1 MSIIPGCKFH
11 CRIVGSNTCPFL
23 SEQTSLVRL
32 ATCRFATDN
41 FADAHTNLEM
51 ALALAGSKA
60 RTTNDYCQLGEILN
74 NLGCLS
80 YMCGQ
85 PTKAMKLF
93 RESLDVQLAV
103 LNSTLYGG
111 SKYSAHSATLGISIT
126 RGNIGFLALVLKD
139 VSSGILALESALRV
153 R

>member
-1 MSIIPGCKFH
+1 M
-11 CRIVGSNTCPFL
+11 
-23 SEQTSLVRL
+23 
-32 ATCRFATDN
+32 DN
-41 FADAHTNLEM
+41 FADAHTNLEL

-60 RTTNDYCQLGEILN
+60 RTTSDYCQLGEILN

-111 SKYSAHSATLGISIT
+111 SKYSAHSATLSM
-126 RGNIGFLALVLKD
+126 
-139 VSSGILALESALRV
+139 
-153 R
+153 